1 MKPIRPARRV
11 TSVTA
16 ASALVAGVLLIP
28 SVPAAAAAPEAA
40 SDSAN
45 QDDCALV
52 DSTMSA
58 TASVDEART
67 AAFADYGNSGVGWTG
82 GDSTY
87 SLILEDGRQA
97 WFFSDTFLGPVDADL
112 GRPLSTPFLNNSIV
126 VDDDGTLD
134 TVTGGTEDAPE
145 SIVGP
150 TPEGNWHW
158 IGDPE
163 LNKKGDVQIPL
174 LQFEKF
180 GPGMWDW
187 GWAANRLAT
196 LDGESL
202 ELESITELPSE
213 VGINWG
219 SYTLSEGNTTYIY
232 GINDIEG
239 VRSAFVARVN
249 GGDLAKN
256 WMFWDGS
263 RWAPN
268 EADAVPVASYVAN
281 EFSVEPY
288 RDGYLMVTQDTSE
301 LFSTRIVAQV
311 ACSPTGPFTFAAELY
326 RTPETGLF
334 GSYGNPNVF
343 TYNAHEHAENRDGD
357 TLLVTY
363 NVNSFVPDDLYD
375 DVTIYRPRFVEV
387 ELTVTP

>member
-1 MKPIRPARRV
+1 MLVPA
-11 TSVTA
+11 
-16 ASALVAGVLLIP
+16 I
-28 SVPAAAAAPEAA
+28 PAAADPGAVSAPA
-40 SDSAN
+40 DT
-45 QDDCALV
+45 CALV
-52 DSTMSA
+52 DSTISA
-58 TASVDEART
+58 ASSIDAERT

-87 SLILEDGRQA
+87 SLTLEDGRQA

-126 VDDDGTLD
+126 VDDGGVLS
-134 TVTGGTEDAPE
+134 TVTGGTAEAPE
-145 SIVGP
+145 SIIGM

-174 LQFEKF
+174 LQFERF

-187 GWAANRLAT
+187 GWSANRLAT
-196 LDGESL
+196 LDGSTL
-202 ELESITELPSE
+202 EVSSITELPSE

-239 VRSAFVARVN
+239 VRSAFVARVA
-249 GGDLAKN
+249 GGDLSKQ
-256 WMFWDGS
+256 WKFWDGT

-311 ACSPTGPFTFAAELY
+311 SCSPTGPFTVAAELY

-343 TYNAHEHAENRDGD
+343 TYNAHEHPENRDGD

-363 NVNSFVPDDLYD
+363 NVNSFVGDDLYD
-375 DVTIYRPRFVEV
+375 DVTIYRPRFVSV